1 MPLRKKLR
9 KKLDLFGL
17 YVTSLLQ
24 KRRNAE
30 FLRGIKTYCMFVG
43 CPRTGHSLIGSLL
56 DAHPR
61 IVIAH
66 ELDALRLFYR
76 GFSRRQVFH
85 LLLENSRKMAASGRS
100 HHGYSY
106 AVPNQ
111 WQGRFEQL
119 QVLGDKK
126 GAASAWRLY
135 LNPDF
140 LEFVRNRIAIDLKFV
155 HVIRNPYDVLATMSR
170 RSRHK
175 TLDTHIDLFFQLCSS
190 IERLKKRSQD
200 FQIYDVRLESFIED
214 PKPHLEDLC
223 SFIGVKAEARYL
235 EDCASIVFESP
246 KRSRFDIEWSRE
258 SIAKVRERMEGFSFL
273 SGYTYDE
280 ENAAPESAP
289 RQRRSVL
296 GRNNNLGMVIA
307 GKLLLPEAYTMMDG
321 ILASFPV

>member
-1 MPLRKKLR
+1 
-9 KKLDLFGL
+9 
-17 YVTSLLQ
+17 
-24 KRRNAE
+24 
-30 FLRGIKTYCMFVG
+30 
-43 CPRTGHSLIGSLL
+43 
-56 DAHPR
+56 
-61 IVIAH
+61 
-66 ELDALRLFYR
+66 
-76 GFSRRQVFH
+76 
-85 LLLENSRKMAASGRS
+85 
-100 HHGYSY
+100 
-106 AVPNQ
+106 
-111 WQGRFEQL
+111 
-119 QVLGDKK
+119 
-126 GAASAWRLY
+126 
-135 LNPDF
+135 
-140 LEFVRNRIAIDLKFV
+140 
-155 HVIRNPYDVLATMSR
+155 VLATMTR
-170 RSRHK
+170 RSSSK
-175 TLDTHIDLFFQLCSS
+175 TLETKIDIFFTLCSS
-190 IERLKKRSQD
+190 IIKLKNQLPPAQMFD
-200 FQIYDVRLESFIED
+200 LRLESFIED